1 MGGVLVTWAVKLK
14 ISTPDSEEV
23 YETGKNKVKTIEIN
37 TEDGIIE
44 IEQDRSEWDHI
55 IIPINTIKSVKYKS
69 EESAGLYQFHP
80 RNNRLLHSD

>member
-1 MGGVLVTWAVKLK
+1 VTWAVKLK
-14 ISTPDSEEV
+14 VSTPDSEEV
-23 YETGKNKVKTIEIN
+23 YEIGKNKVRTIEIN

-44 IEQDRSEWDHI
+44 ITQDRSEWDHI

-69 EESAGLYQFHP
+69 EEPAGLYQFHP